1 MVLIHDI
8 PGGIYINV
16 KYGVLC
22 MYVYIYN
29 IYIYIKCYAN
39 MMQTCL
45 SRFGLILSMFLSC
58 FVCHS
63 CLMGW

>member
-22 MYVYIYN
+22 MYVCIYI
-29 IYIYIKCYAN
+29 IYIYILN
-39 MMQTCL
+39 VMQT
-45 SRFGLILSMFLSC
+45 
-58 FVCHS
+58 
-63 CLMGW
+63 